1 MKQENFWKTGFPDG
15 LERHFTDFCRYLE
28 AVNDGTLDLP
38 GLLASPY
45 GEELGRR
52 LALRCSLQ
60 QDEKAAREY
69 YYSLGLALE
78 FHQPEDYYGRWKF
91 IYPLNAASDQRYPL
105 VIWNH
110 GGGNSIESE
119 EIMTGYVQLAAKA
132 QYFLL
137 LAQNTNPENI
147 LQIIDKISTCHP
159 IDQSRIYVTGFSQG
173 ANQGHSLY
181 THHPDRIAAA
191 ALTCIDIFR
200 PWDNFDNRYTESEL
214 EKLRKSPVPLSLQVG
229 ACEPFAYAPLNHWR
243 PHRMHHTPPD
253 QRGCPDDFEHPG
265 KIDDLDPTR
274 ITEPG
279 KGRYD
284 PNNPRAARMTS
295 AYAPSENENPQAWSI
310 RRVNVRLDLLG
321 CPILDEKRCMDYY
334 FDQMDAFHHT
344 VGIYGDVEETKYL
357 YGVRH
362 DMVQIYNHQGLP
374 VFQYVVTDNSP
385 HWPPI
390 TSAEIG
396 WAFLKQFKKID

>member
-1 MKQENFWKTGFPDG
+1 MDTVNLWTSALPRELKT
-15 LERHFTDFCRYLE
+15 HFEDFYRYLSQ
-28 AVNDGTLDLP
+28 VNDGTMNVDA
-38 GLLASPY
+38 LLATPY
-45 GEELGRR
+45 GQELGNR
-52 LALRCSLQ
+52 LALRSRIQ
-60 QDEKAAREY
+60 QDFTAAQAY
-69 YYSLGLALE
+69 YRSIGLCCE
-78 FHQPEDYYGRWKF
+78 FHQPEDYYARWKLF
-91 IYPLNAASDQRYPL
+91 YPFKYDINERYPV

-119 EIMTGYVQLAAKA
+119 EVMTGYVQLAAQEKF
-132 QYFLL
+132 FLMM
-137 LAQNTNPENI
+137 AQNTNPENNLAI
-147 LQIIDKISTCHP
+147 LDDIS
-159 IDQSRIYVTGFSQG
+159 SRFPVDPRRVYVTGFSQG
-173 ANQGHSLY
+173 ANQGHGLY
-181 THHPDRIAAA
+181 THYPEIIAAA
-191 ALTCIDIFR
+191 ALTCIDIWR
-200 PWDNFDNRYTESEL
+200 PWDNFDELYTGQEL
-214 EKLRKSPVPLSLQVG
+214 ERLKASPVPLSLQVG
-229 ACEPFAYAPLNHWR
+229 ACEPFAYAPLNYWR
-243 PHRMHHTPPD
+243 PHRMHPMPPD

-295 AYAPSENENPQAWSI
+295 AYAPSENEDPQAWSI

-321 CPILDEKRCMDYY
+321 CPILDEKRCMDFF
-334 FDQMDAFHHT
+334 FDQTDAFHHT

-362 DMVQIYNHQGLP
+362 DMVQIYNHQGMP